1 MSYVLNDIQHI
12 DGTKGSLVCKICNH
26 HWSLITRIVFRFI
39 LDRTPF
45 SLPCIHELTNI
56 NYKFCMAQNGR
67 PWTNCILPRC
77 TFQLIVSGF
86 ILDISW
92 MFEHKG
98 IANILFIVLTIVFT
112 NLAKNLSWFYLGCIL
127 SFFLISHLTSSWRM
141 SFYKRIHHNNK

>member
-1 MSYVLNDIQHI
+1 M
-12 DGTKGSLVCKICNH
+12 CKICNH

-45 SLPCIHELTNI
+45 FTLHSWAHKHQLQILYGTT
-56 NYKFCMAQNGR
+56 GR

>member
-1 MSYVLNDIQHI
+1 MCYVLKDIQHI
-12 DGTKGSLVCKICNH
+12 DGTKGSLVCKICNR

-45 SLPCIHELTNI
+45 FTLHSWAHKHQLQILYGT
-56 NYKFCMAQNGR
+56 NGR

>member
-1 MSYVLNDIQHI
+1 M
-12 DGTKGSLVCKICNH
+12 CKICNH

-45 SLPCIHELTNI
+45 FTLHSWAHKHQLQILYGT
-56 NYKFCMAQNGR
+56 YGR

>member
-1 MSYVLNDIQHI
+1 M
-12 DGTKGSLVCKICNH
+12 CKICNH

-45 SLPCIHELTNI
+45 FTLHSWAHKHQLQILYGT
-56 NYKFCMAQNGR
+56 NGR

>member
-1 MSYVLNDIQHI
+1 M
-12 DGTKGSLVCKICNH
+12 CKICNH

-45 SLPCIHELTNI
+45 FTLHSWAHKHQLQILYGT
-56 NYKFCMAQNGR
+56 NGR

-77 TFQLIVSGF
+77 TIQLIVSGF

>member
-1 MSYVLNDIQHI
+1 M
-12 DGTKGSLVCKICNH
+12 CKICNH

-45 SLPCIHELTNI
+45 FTLHSWAHKHQLQILYGT
-56 NYKFCMAQNGR
+56 NGR

-112 NLAKNLSWFYLGCIL
+112 ILAKNLSWFHLGCIL
-127 SFFLISHLTSSWRM
+127 SVFLISHLTSSWRM

>member
-1 MSYVLNDIQHI
+1 M
-12 DGTKGSLVCKICNH
+12 CKICNH

-39 LDRTPF
+39 LDKTRFFTLH
-45 SLPCIHELTNI
+45 SWAHKHQLQILYGT
-56 NYKFCMAQNGR
+56 NGR

-77 TFQLIVSGF
+77 TFQLIVSRF

-112 NLAKNLSWFYLGCIL
+112 NLAKSLSWFYLGCIL
-127 SFFLISHLTSSWRM
+127 SVFLISHLTSSWRM

>member
-1 MSYVLNDIQHI
+1 M
-12 DGTKGSLVCKICNH
+12 CKICNH

-45 SLPCIHELTNI
+45 FTLHSWAHKHQLQILYGT
-56 NYKFCMAQNGR
+56 YGR

-77 TFQLIVSGF
+77 TIQLIVSGF

>member
-1 MSYVLNDIQHI
+1 M
-12 DGTKGSLVCKICNH
+12 CKICNR

-39 LDRTPF
+39 LERTPF
-45 SLPCIHELTNI
+45 FTLHSWAHKHQLQILYSTN
-56 NYKFCMAQNGR
+56 GS

-77 TFQLIVSGF
+77 TFQLILSGF

-112 NLAKNLSWFYLGCIL
+112 KAKNLSWFYLSCIL

-141 SFYKRIHHNNK
+141 RFYKRIHHNLYSNE

>member
-1 MSYVLNDIQHI
+1 M
-12 DGTKGSLVCKICNH
+12 CKICNR

-39 LDRTPF
+39 LDRNPF
-45 SLPCIHELTNI
+45 FTLHSWAHKHQLQILYGT
-56 NYKFCMAQNGR
+56 NGR